1 MNIINEFKLH
11 MHPEFKDS
19 NKFLYIY
26 PSEFDISYYTNGS
39 ENLHLHRHT
48 SCVLTELAIN
58 YTPNAAFTTFENGM
72 PTQINVT
79 MNFRELSLMDKDK
92 IMEGL

>member
-1 MNIINEFKLH
+1 
-11 MHPEFKDS
+11 
-19 NKFLYIY
+19 
-26 PSEFDISYYTNGS
+26 
-39 ENLHLHRHT
+39 
-48 SCVLTELAIN
+48 
-58 YTPNAAFTTFENGM
+58 M